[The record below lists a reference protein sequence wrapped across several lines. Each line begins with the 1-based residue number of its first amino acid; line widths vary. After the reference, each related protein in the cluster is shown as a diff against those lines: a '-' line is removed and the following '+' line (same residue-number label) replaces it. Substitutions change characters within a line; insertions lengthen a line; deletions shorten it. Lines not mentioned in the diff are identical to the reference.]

1 MPARF
6 SSAALV
12 TAAAAGV
19 LVLGSLGGRDSGA
32 TELAQISLAA
42 GDGSGALFSAR
53 QLVPGREVSN
63 CVRITH
69 AGREV
74 SLQAA
79 DLSGPLVAGLRLR
92 VELGTGGTLGDCSGF
107 SGRTV
112 FEGPLTGLA
121 VTGGVATGWTP
132 ATTETRTYRLT
143 VEVADDD
150 QFQRAAGTATFRWL
164 LDPGPAATPTTPTPT
179 SPAPSS
185 PAPSSP
191 AASSPT
197 PTTSAPSSAVPSSAV
212 PTRGA
217 PVAGQPAA
225 TPSTAAPAV
234 VPVDPARSADPVP
247 ELEPQPAETG
257 RSRWSESLGAVV
269 RGAWQLLD
277 ATARH
282 PWHLLFSL
290 AAMWLLLFAVD
301 RSDRRDPKL
310 ALAPVLREPYLE
322 FTDNNEVDR
331 GEPKD

>member
-1 MPARF
+1 MVVAARF

-19 LVLGSLGGRDSGA
+19 LVLGSLGGRDGGA
-32 TELAQISLAA
+32 PELARISLAA
-42 GDGSGALFSAR
+42 GDGALFSAR
-53 QLVPGREVSN
+53 QLVPGHEVSN

-74 SLQAA
+74 RLQAA
-79 DLSGPLVAGLRLR
+79 DLSGPLVAGLRMR

-107 SGRTV
+107 TGATV
-112 FEGPLTGLA
+112 YEGPLTGLA
-121 VTGGVATGWTP
+121 VAGGVATGWTP
-132 ATTETRTYRLT
+132 ATTESRTYRLT
-143 VEVADDD
+143 VDVAGDDTL
-150 QFQRAAGTATFRWL
+150 QHTSGGATLRWL
-164 LDPGPAATPTTPTPT
+164 LNPGAGATPRTPTGPAPT
-179 SPAPSS
+179 SPGPTSS
-185 PAPSSP
+185 V
-191 AASSPT
+191 T
-197 PTTSAPSSAVPSSAV
+197 PP
-212 PTRGA
+212 RGA
-217 PVAGQPAA
+217 PVAGQPAV
-225 TPSTAAPAV
+225 TPSIG
-234 VPVDPARSADPVP
+234 VPPVTPVGPARSGTPAPGVAA
-247 ELEPQPAETG
+247 EPGGEAG
-257 RSRWSESLGAVV
+257 RSPWSESLGAVV